1 MLEWD
6 GGAET
11 AERTVIVFGD
21 IKNIQL
27 DNALQSNA
35 VLLDFLFIDLNSALS
50 STDLQDLILIFICLD
65 LFGNPDHILGF

>member
-1 MLEWD
+1 MLEWN

-35 VLLDFLFIDLNSALS
+35 VLLDFLFIDLNSA
-50 STDLQDLILIFICLD
+50 
-65 LFGNPDHILGF
+65 